1 MTPDEITRLLL
12 SAWADL
18 LTAQIALNRETAIAD
33 AARRA
38 ILPP

>member
-12 SAWADL
+12 FAWVDL
-18 LTAQIALNRETAIAD
+18 LAAQMKLNRETAIAD